1 MKDKLHTLHRGRVIG
16 FTLIE
21 LLVVI
26 AIIAILAA
34 MLLPSLAKAKE
45 KARQAGCL
53 NNLKQIGLSLSV
65 YIDSS
70 ENRMPTAM
78 NFGAKANDQTG
89 CINAY
94 GKTCQYGGVPT
105 LLEPKNHSIFFCPSD
120 RTDIP
125 TNGPTSYISYRYRW
139 VVWWNTSLYPGLKDQ
154 HFAKPSQ
161 QIVFHEDFDFHYK
174 RLKDQYPLV
183 QPTLQAVYADFHARK
198 WQVKWQQ
205 NGPVPN
211 SLYDPNWFY
220 YVNGVSNNGGQGVNG
235 NVKNGWDNEL

>member
-1 MKDKLHTLHRGRVIG
+1 M
-16 FTLIE
+16 
-21 LLVVI
+21 
-26 AIIAILAA
+26 
-34 MLLPSLAKAKE
+34 
-45 KARQAGCL
+45 
-53 NNLKQIGLSLSV
+53 
-65 YIDSS
+65 
-70 ENRMPTAM
+70 
-78 NFGAKANDQTG
+78 
-89 CINAY
+89 
-94 GKTCQYGGVPT
+94 
-105 LLEPKNHSIFFCPSD
+105 
-120 RTDIP
+120 
-125 TNGPTSYISYRYRW
+125 
-139 VVWWNTSLYPGLKDQ
+139 VWWNTSLYPGLKDQ

-235 NVKNGWDNEL
+235 KWTAGAFRPVLLAFSHFLHIKCSRGCLVGGRRPCRTDGDPAHDAPEKRRRPRRVDGRRIQA